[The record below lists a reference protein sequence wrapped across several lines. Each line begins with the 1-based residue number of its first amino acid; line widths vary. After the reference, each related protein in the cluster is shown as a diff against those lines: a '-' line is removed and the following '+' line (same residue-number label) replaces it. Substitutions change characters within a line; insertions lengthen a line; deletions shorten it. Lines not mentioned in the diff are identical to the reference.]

1 MRPAVALANLVLGAA
16 YLGIGGL
23 IVYDL
28 VRGLPVR
35 GFSRFGAAMA
45 AIAFTCGPHHV
56 AHGFHVGFEG
66 HAASALDLVTVLVG
80 LPFGVVFAAL
90 RIEAQLG
97 GPGDRFVSGTPR
109 FMKALPGL
117 SLLYLAGISFVV
129 ARLVDGAL
137 HLSWSLAPQAM
148 LVGVYSAIG
157 YVLLR
162 TQLHNHW
169 SLGGWSASG
178 GAMTGIFFTCAAMHL
193 ALLAL
198 AAAGQPVLD
207 IHETMIDL
215 AGVPAGLYFLSVV
228 RALYHGAIADWN
240 ASLADED
247 VYELSGTGGPR

>member
-1 MRPAVALANLVLGAA
+1 MRLAVALANLILGAA
-16 YLGIGGL
+16 YIGIGGL

-45 AIAFTCGPHHV
+45 AIAWTCGPHHI
-56 AHGFHVGFEG
+56 AHGLHVGFEG
-66 HAASALDLVTVLVG
+66 HAAGPLDLVTVLVG

-97 GPGDRFVSGTPR
+97 GRGDRFVSGTPR
-109 FMKALPGL
+109 LMKALPGL
-117 SLLYLAGISFVV
+117 SLLYIIGISFGV
-129 ARLVDGAL
+129 ARLADGTL
-137 HLSWSLAPQAM
+137 HLGWELAPQAM
-148 LVGVYSAIG
+148 LVGIYSAIG

-178 GAMTGIFFTCAAMHL
+178 GGMTGIFFTCAAMHL
-193 ALLAL
+193 ALLASS
-198 AAAGQPVLD
+198 AGGRPVLD

-215 AGVPAGLYFLSVV
+215 VGVPAGLYFLSVV
-228 RALYHGAIADWN
+228 RALYQGAIADWN
-240 ASLADED
+240 ASQVDE
-247 VYELSGTGGPR
+247 ETQGLSEASSR

>member
-1 MRPAVALANLVLGAA
+1 MRLAVTLANLVLGAA
-16 YLGIGGL
+16 YLGIGSL

-28 VRGLPVR
+28 VRGLAVR

-66 HAASALDLVTVLVG
+66 HAASPLDLVTVLVG
-80 LPFGVVFAAL
+80 IPFGVVFAVL

-97 GPGDRFVSGTPR
+97 GRGDRFVSGTPR
-109 FMKALPGL
+109 FMQALPVL
-117 SLLYLAGISFVV
+117 SLVYLVGISFAA
-129 ARLVDGAL
+129 ARLVDGTL
-137 HLSWSLAPQAM
+137 HLSWAMAPQVM

-178 GAMTGIFFTCAAMHL
+178 GAMTGIFLTCAAMHL

-198 AAAGQPVLD
+198 AAAGRPVLD
-207 IHETMIDL
+207 IHETLVDL

-228 RALYHGAIADWN
+228 RALYQGAIADWN
-240 ASLADED
+240 ASRVDDD
-247 VYELSGTGGPR
+247 VHALSGTSAG